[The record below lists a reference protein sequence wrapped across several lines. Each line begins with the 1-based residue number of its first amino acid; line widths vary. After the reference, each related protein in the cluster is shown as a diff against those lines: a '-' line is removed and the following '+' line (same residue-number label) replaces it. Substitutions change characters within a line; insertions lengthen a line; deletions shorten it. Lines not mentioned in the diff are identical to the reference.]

1 MQVET
6 LDGEIEVEVK
16 PGTQSGEMIPIKG
29 RGMTRLRSGTRGD
42 LFVHIN
48 VEVPTK
54 LSKAESELLKSFAEL
69 RGEKLSGGQV
79 RRNSDS
85 GLFAKFK
92 EAFRG

>member
-1 MQVET
+1 MKVET

-16 PGTQSGEMIPIKG
+16 PGTQSEEMIHVKG
-29 RGMTRLRSGTRGD
+29 KGMTRLRSGSRGD
-42 LFVHIN
+42 LFVHMN
-48 VEVPTK
+48 VEIPTK

-69 RGEKLSGGQV
+69 RGEKTIGGQV
-79 RRNSDS
+79 RRNNDS